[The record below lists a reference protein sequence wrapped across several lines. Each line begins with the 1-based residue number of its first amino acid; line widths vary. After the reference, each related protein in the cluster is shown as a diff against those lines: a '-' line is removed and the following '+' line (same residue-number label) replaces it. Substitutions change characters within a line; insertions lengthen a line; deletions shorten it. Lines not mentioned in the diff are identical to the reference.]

1 MPYIFKMPELL
12 KPAPPEGNFRAR
24 CIKVSTTNDEGMQLQ
39 SKNGDAQIRLT
50 LELNTAY
57 EISALLTLPGLDGNG
72 EPVNKSGVA
81 LLRILGQVLKA
92 FGNSVEV
99 NEQCEIGS
107 KSFLGKECDVTVAE
121 REYNGKTYLNVTRWA
136 PKGSMELETKGGS
149 ADGDNI
155 PF

>member
-1 MPYIFKMPELL
+1 MPYVFKMPELL

-24 CIKVSTTNDEGMQLQ
+24 CIKVATTNDEGVQLQ

-72 EPVNKSGVA
+72 EPVKKSGAA

-92 FGNSVEV
+92 FGNPVEE
-99 NEQCEIGS
+99 NEQCEMGS

-121 REYNGKTYLNVTRWA
+121 REYNGKRYMNVARWA
-136 PKGSMELETKGGS
+136 PKGSMELQQKE
-149 ADGDNI
+149 ADADNL